1 MALYFSSSYFTLRFS
16 QCYNHDVQTRSL
28 FYHHSHN
35 YLVRGRED
43 WLMFDCDWPGTLPAL
58 FRALKQAD
66 VRSDELRYLLISHYH
81 IDHAGAAE
89 ELKQLGVKLI
99 VLETQQ
105 AWLNGWIA
113 VAQKD
118 PDQHFTPIS
127 ETGNLLLSI
136 DESRGF
142 LTSLGIRGQI
152 LSTPGHSEDS
162 ISLLLEDGSAFIGDL
177 PPVQWAEGFDSP
189 PLRASWELLVGAG
202 AKTGYPAH
210 GIPFEVK

>member
-1 MALYFSSSYFTLRFS
+1 
-16 QCYNHDVQTRSL
+16 VETRDL

-35 YLVRGRED
+35 YLIQGRD
-43 WLMFDCDWPGTLPAL
+43 GWLKFDCDWPGTLPAL

-89 ELKQLGVKLI
+89 ELKQLGVELI
-99 VLETQQ
+99 VMKTQQ
-105 AWLNGWIA
+105 VWLNGWVA

-118 PDQHFTPIS
+118 SNIHFTPIS
-127 ETGNLLLSI
+127 ETGNLLLNI
-136 DESRGF
+136 DESREF
-142 LTSLGIRGQI
+142 LASFGIHGQV
-152 LSTPGHSEDS
+152 LSTPGHSKDS

-177 PPVQWAEGFDSP
+177 PPIQWAEGFDSP
-189 PLRASWELLVGAG
+189 AVQTSWQLLVNAG
-202 AKTGYPAH
+202 AKMGYPAH